1 MKMDKRSMNYFLIA
15 FKQDTSVG
23 PIYTK
28 HQWIKA
34 HDRDE
39 AILEYKIRTQI
50 PIGILGSYEII
61 REGLTKKEDVPV
73 ESMKG

>member
-1 MKMDKRSMNYFLIA
+1 MDKRDKKYFLIA

-23 PIYTK
+23 PIYTM

-39 AILEYKIRTQI
+39 AILEYKIRSHI
-50 PIGILGSYEII
+50 PLGILGSYEVI
-61 REGLTKKEDVPV
+61 REGLPKKEDDPT
-73 ESMKG
+73 KA

>member
-1 MKMDKRSMNYFLIA
+1 VA

-23 PIYTK
+23 PIYTM

-39 AILEYKIRTQI
+39 AILEYKIQCYI
-50 PIGILGSYEII
+50 PIGILGSYEVI
-61 REGLTKKEDVPV
+61 REVLPKKEDVPIENV
-73 ESMKG
+73 KGC